1 MQSKKVY
8 FVSGIDTDAGKSVVT
23 GLLAR
28 DMNARNERTIT
39 QKFIQTGNT
48 GISEDIEL
56 HRRIM
61 GIPLQEVDLDGTT
74 CPIIFTYPSS
84 PQLAAEIDHREIDLS
99 LVEKSTAKLLESY
112 DTVLLE
118 GAGGLFVPLTDTYS
132 TIDYITDHH
141 LPLILVTSPRLG
153 SINHTV
159 LSLASTA
166 ISRWPNWSITS
177 TRPPAKRLPTTPDA
191 ISNNISSATPRAPN
205 LSRFR
210 CRKKSGNCHG
220 RPRPNTDIRIQ
231 IVGHSITEAQRHRN
245 TGTKS
250 HQIPK
255 A

>member
-48 GISEDIEL
+48 EISEDIEL

-61 GIPLQEVDLDGTT
+61 GIPLQEVDIDGTT

-132 TIDYITDHH
+132 TIDYIADHH

-159 LSLASTA
+159 LSLEACFNRHIEVAKLIYNLYPPTSKE
-166 ISRWPNWSITS
+166 ITDD
-177 TRPPAKRLPTTPDA
+177 TRRYLKQYLQRH
-191 ISNNISSATPRAPN
+191 S
-205 LSRFR
+205 
-210 CRKKSGNCHG
+210 
-220 RPRPNTDIRIQ
+220 PNTEFI
-231 IVGHSITEAQRHRN
+231 E
-245 TGTKS
+245 
-250 HQIPK
+250 IPLQEK
-255 A
+255 KW